1 MRRIRRVKYTRI
13 TLALHP
19 GYARCLEIAVPAD
32 GQNVSVERR
41 LIV

>member
-1 MRRIRRVKYTRI
+1 MRRIRRGKYTRI

-19 GYARCLEIAVPAD
+19 GYARLEIAVPAD